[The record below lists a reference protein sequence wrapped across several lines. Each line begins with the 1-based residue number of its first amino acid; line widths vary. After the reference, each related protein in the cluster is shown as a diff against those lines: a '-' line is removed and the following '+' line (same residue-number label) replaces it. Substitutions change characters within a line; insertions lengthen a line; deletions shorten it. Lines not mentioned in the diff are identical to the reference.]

1 MRAWVEKLVKKGLA
15 PNTVKQCYRLLAVT
29 LAAAVDARLIPESP
43 CRSISLPRPTNHEQR
58 FLTPEEAQRLADT
71 IAAPFRALVLSAAY
85 LGCRWRELVGLK
97 RTRPDLLHATA
108 EIVGT
113 LEEVG
118 GAAPRYVEAT
128 KTVNSRR
135 KLSLPPFLVDGLRAH
150 LSEAPP
156 SDFVFS
162 TVEGHPLRRNNFR
175 RRYWLP
181 AVGRRGWNRSASTI

>member
-58 FLTPEEAQRLADT
+58 FLTPAEAQPLADT